1 MPGVEIARQ
10 DAARLRRGQA
20 PDLLRGRDAPAEGMA
35 YAACGGVV
43 VAFGPIEQ
51 GALQPYR
58 VFNLP
63 F

>member
-1 MPGVEIARQ
+1 
-10 DAARLRRGQA
+10 
-20 PDLLRGRDAPAEGMA
+20 MA
-35 YAACGGVV
+35 YASCGGVV